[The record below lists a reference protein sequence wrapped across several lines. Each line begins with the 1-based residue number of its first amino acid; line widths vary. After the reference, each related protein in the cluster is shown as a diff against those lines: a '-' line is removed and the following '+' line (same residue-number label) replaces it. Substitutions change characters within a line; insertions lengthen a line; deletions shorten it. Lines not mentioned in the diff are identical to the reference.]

1 MQKQAPSVGRILVMV
16 LFALSCFGLL
26 LFLWIA
32 FGGSTPLRAKG
43 YRYTI
48 PFREAGQLAQ
58 EADVRISGVSV
69 GKVKKITANPK
80 TGVSDVDRPGG
91 REVRADHRATRA

>member
-1 MQKQAPSVGRILVMV
+1 MV

-43 YRYTI
+43 YQYTI

-69 GKVKKITANPK
+69 GRVKKITANPK
-80 TGVSDVDRPGG
+80 TGVSDVIVQVDAKYAPITQRLARHAAPEDAA
-91 REVRADHRATRA
+91 R